1 MEDYNTSGTGL
12 TKAQEQQMISRA
24 ASTYSNKDLP
34 MVQVWTDK
42 GVIFGGKKY
51 EILVRVR

>member
-1 MEDYNTSGTGL
+1 MVDYNTSGTGL